1 MEDMEPGLY
10 VVGTPIGNLGDITM
24 RALATLRDVDIVLA
38 EDTRQTRKLFNR
50 YEIQTGLVSC
60 HKFNEASRVQ
70 WTVDRVRAGE
80 SIGLVTDSGM
90 PAISDP
96 GARMVGA
103 CREAGIAVTVV
114 PGPSAVT
121 AAIALS
127 GCVEK
132 QFLFEGFLP
141 LKAGKRRRRIQEI
154 ASETRPVVLFES
166 PYRFS
171 KLLNLFMEIMPERH
185 IFVGRELTKRFEECR
200 KSTVKEMMADYAGRT
215 VKGELV
221 IVTFPDPQR

>member
-1 MEDMEPGLY
+1 MEPGLY

-70 WTVDRVRAGE
+70 WTVDRVHAGD

-121 AAIALS
+121 AAIALC
-127 GCVEK
+127 GCIDK
-132 QFLFEGFLP
+132 KFLFEGFLP

-166 PYRFS
+166 PYRFN

-200 KSTVKEMMADYAGRT
+200 KSTVKEMMAEYAGRT